1 MLAVYS
7 FYFHRM
13 ERKLRFY
20 SVKNFERKRAALRP
34 LIVSLPIS
42 SFTASSATDLEQLYA
57 RLTATRSFPPTWIDS
72 TQNPAE
78 TVVLCSLRCHPPQ
91 FTPNVAYVVKID
103 GELKWTLM
111 CYTRRIEADECGV
124 LAGIPLKLQ
133 GVQDVVNLLTTV
145 HRSKICTGVQDDK
158 FANLVETHCGVFR
171 DQSGSYI
178 IIYSYSLYLII
189 SSFLSG
195 CRTVAYHESLPF
207 PTIRH
212 NNCEFL
218 LSSESQTSRCCQCT
232 KFRDSLRMKYTRQQG
247 EKSRTEPSSHVPYS
261 CLTPD
266 ELKARMHRVHEELRR
281 IQKERDRLKLK
292 LSKVCRE
299 QGVCVDDGL
308 HQDLT
313 SIMKNNSQKV
323 LKAFH
328 PNSFGHIF
336 WVQQLEAT
344 SKDPRGMRWHP
355 LMVRWCLYLRHQS
368 QSAYET
374 LRQSGCLVLPSQRTL
389 RDYTHYIKA
398 ATGFSAEVDKQL
410 MQAASMK
417 TCKEWEK
424 CMILLIDE
432 MHIKEDLIYDKHSGA
447 LIGFANLGEINTHLL
462 HFEHSLSQGDSAS
475 QPLAKTMLT
484 FMVRGLFT
492 SLRFPYAQF
501 PCTKLTGDLLFDPFW
516 EAIYRLERCGFKV

>member
-1 MLAVYS
+1 
-7 FYFHRM
+7 
-13 ERKLRFY
+13 
-20 SVKNFERKRAALRP
+20 
-34 LIVSLPIS
+34 
-42 SFTASSATDLEQLYA
+42 
-57 RLTATRSFPPTWIDS
+57 
-72 TQNPAE
+72 
-78 TVVLCSLRCHPPQ
+78 
-91 FTPNVAYVVKID
+91 
-103 GELKWTLM
+103 
-111 CYTRRIEADECGV
+111 
-124 LAGIPLKLQ
+124 
-133 GVQDVVNLLTTV
+133 
-145 HRSKICTGVQDDK
+145 
-158 FANLVETHCGVFR
+158 
-171 DQSGSYI
+171 
-178 IIYSYSLYLII
+178 
-189 SSFLSG
+189 
-195 CRTVAYHESLPF
+195 
-207 PTIRH
+207 
-212 NNCEFL
+212 
-218 LSSESQTSRCCQCT
+218 
-232 KFRDSLRMKYTRQQG
+232 MKYTRQQG

-344 SKDPRGMRWHP
+344 SEDPRGMRWHP

-374 LRQSGCLVLPSQRTL
+374 LRQSDCLVLPSQRTL

-432 MHIKEDLIYDKHSGA
+432 MHIKEDLI
-447 LIGFANLGEINTHLL
+447 
-462 HFEHSLSQGDSAS
+462 
-475 QPLAKTMLT
+475 
-484 FMVRGLFT
+484 
-492 SLRFPYAQF
+492 
-501 PCTKLTGDLLFDPFW
+501 
-516 EAIYRLERCGFKV
+516 